1 MYNLIQKPA
10 PDFKAQA
17 VSPDGKFL
25 EIKLSDFKN
34 VKNVLLFFYPLNFTF
49 VCPSE
54 LISLSNNIDKFK
66 SLNVEV
72 LGISIDSKNSHYAW
86 RNLSLDKG
94 GIGSVNFTLVSDI
107 TKDIS
112 KDYCVLLDDSVA
124 LRATIFID
132 KNGIIRF
139 SYINDLSVG
148 RNIEEILRLIE
159 AFKYVEL
166 HGEVCPVNWKKGDQ
180 GMKPNTESVS
190 NYLKKNFL

>member
-17 VSPDGKFL
+17 VSPDGKFV
-25 EIKLSDFKN
+25 EVKLSDFKN
-34 VKNVLLFFYPLNFTF
+34 IKNVLLFFYPLNFTF

-86 RNLSLDKG
+86 RNLSLDRG
-94 GIGSVNFTLVSDI
+94 GIGNINFTLVSDI

-132 KNGIIRF
+132 KNGVIRF
-139 SYINDLSVG
+139 SHINDLTVG
-148 RNIEEILRLIE
+148 RNIDEILRLIE
-159 AFKYVEL
+159 AFKYVETY
-166 HGEVCPVNWKKGDQ
+166 GEVCPVNWKKGEL
-180 GMKPNTESVS
+180 GFKPNIESVS